1 MSSNNDNNNRMAM
14 PRIGFG
20 TFFSDENNMKK
31 IKNAIDESFEIGYNA
46 YDCAEMY
53 QSTKA
58 VGERIATK
66 PRELLWIT
74 SKLIGIPND
83 TDDNYTILKK
93 RVEDHLEQLGGLKYV
108 DLLLIHFPGKKE
120 IDLGG
125 STPEKVKEDATFQWF
140 DENIDQGWKNMVRLR
155 KDGLCR
161 NIGIS
166 NFYQKHLDRLLKC
179 PSVDITKEEN
189 NMPFA
194 NEIYVD
200 PTHPE
205 FNFVE
210 YMQSLKIKVIAYRS
224 LAFLPVIQMAS
235 QMGDVTYSKLDALKE
250 EEGHK
255 SIHETII
262 KWLISRDIYVLV
274 KSTSK
279 DHLSANYSAVADTDD
294 ATKAMNYDK
303 QIFGPSE
310 MVLMCGGT
318 DEYADVFK
326 SISLEKE

>member
-1 MSSNNDNNNRMAM
+1 
-14 PRIGFG
+14 
-20 TFFSDENNMKK
+20 
-31 IKNAIDESFEIGYNA
+31 
-46 YDCAEMY
+46 
-53 QSTKA
+53 
-58 VGERIATK
+58 
-66 PRELLWIT
+66 
-74 SKLIGIPND
+74 
-83 TDDNYTILKK
+83 
-93 RVEDHLEQLGGLKYV
+93 
-108 DLLLIHFPGKKE
+108 
-120 IDLGG
+120 
-125 STPEKVKEDATFQWF
+125 
-140 DENIDQGWKNMVRLR
+140 
-155 KDGLCR
+155 
-161 NIGIS
+161 
-166 NFYQKHLDRLLKC
+166 
-179 PSVDITKEEN
+179 
-189 NMPFA
+189 MPFA